1 MRWVG
6 TACTARTRARW
17 RAREWRRTANGR
29 HEGQERR
36 SHRAG
41 AAAGGGAG
49 KHRPAVY
56 QTRVALLLLFG
67 FPRKG
72 ARQGSILW
80 VGSPSC
86 LRPGSLRADGCSY
99 GARAAVTGRPRPA
112 VWRVP
117 CRDRGGGWRSTSS
130 RRSARPTQPGSE
142 GQLCVF
148 GQLLGAMNNQG
159 QLFQHQDQT
168 SRACVHCAR
177 STPVRRRPLQVGGEI

>member
-1 MRWVG
+1 VRWVG

-56 QTRVALLLLFG
+56 QTRVALPLLFG

-112 VWRVP
+112 AWRVP
-117 CRDRGGGWRSTSS
+117 CRDRGGGWRSASS
-130 RRSARPTQPGSE
+130 RRRGVRGPTQPDQ

-148 GQLLGAMNNQG
+148 GQLSGAMNNQG

-168 SRACVHCAR
+168 DQTSHR
-177 STPVRRRPLQVGGEI
+177 